1 MACPLEQAL
10 AVMVTTFHKYS
21 GKEGDKYKLS
31 KQELKELLN
40 KELPVFGSKQM
51 DDAEFKRLMNDLDH
65 DKDSEVDFKE
75 YVCFLAC
82 ITMGFN
88 EFFRDCPTKQHRL
101 LLFPMASPL
110 EQALAVMVSTFHKYS
125 GNEGDKYKLSK
136 QELKEMLTKELPSF
150 SRQTSE
156 ASLQQLMNH
165 LDSNSDS
172 EVDFQEYVIFL
183 ACMAMMCNDFFQ
195 DCPDKMPR
203 RK

>member
-31 KQELKELLN
+31 KTELKELLN
-40 KELPVFGSKQM
+40 KELPVFGS
-51 DDAEFKRLMNDLDH
+51 
-65 DKDSEVDFKE
+65 
-75 YVCFLAC
+75 
-82 ITMGFN
+82 
-88 EFFRDCPTKQHRL
+88 
-101 LLFPMASPL
+101 
-110 EQALAVMVSTFHKYS
+110 
-125 GNEGDKYKLSK
+125 
-136 QELKEMLTKELPSF
+136 
-150 SRQTSE
+150 RQTSE
-156 ASLQQLMNH
+156 ASLQQVMSN

-203 RK
+203 KK

>member
-10 AVMVTTFHKYS
+10 ALMVTTFHKYS

-31 KQELKELLN
+31 KAELKELLN

-51 DDAEFKRLMNDLDH
+51 DEAEFKRLMNDLDH
-65 DKDSEVDFKE
+65 NKDSEVDFKE

-88 EFFRDCPTKQHRL
+88 EL
-101 LLFPMASPL
+101 AAVPMACPL
-110 EQALAVMVSTFHKYS
+110 EQALAVVVATFHKYS
-125 GNEGDKYKLSK
+125 GNEGDKYKLNK
-136 QELKEMLTKELPSF
+136 AELKELLLKELPSF
-150 SRQTSE
+150 SKQTSE
-156 ASLQQLMNH
+156 ASLQQLMSN
-165 LDSNSDS
+165 LDCNSDS
-172 EVDFQEYVIFL
+172 EVDFQEYVTFL

-195 DCPDKMPR
+195 DLPDKMPR

>member
-1 MACPLEQAL
+1 GLAMACPLEQAL

-88 EFFRDCPTKQHRL
+88 EFFRDCPPKQHR
-101 LLFPMASPL
+101 
-110 EQALAVMVSTFHKYS
+110 K
-125 GNEGDKYKLSK
+125 K
-136 QELKEMLTKELPSF
+136 
-150 SRQTSE
+150 
-156 ASLQQLMNH
+156 
-165 LDSNSDS
+165 
-172 EVDFQEYVIFL
+172 
-183 ACMAMMCNDFFQ
+183 
-195 DCPDKMPR
+195 
-203 RK
+203 